1 MLPASAF
8 AVLLPQKR
16 LDDLDVEL
24 IANSPDEFAAR
35 IKIELEGWTK
45 VIRGAKNKPEGAQ

>member
-1 MLPASAF
+1 M
-8 AVLLPQKR
+8 LLPQKR